1 MNTVSFKRSFD
12 LAYLGIIFQLPV
24 LVYWFIWFICYVAN
38 DSYPERL
45 YMFYSWVPRDL
56 GGMATHWMV
65 LLFSAAGLSFA
76 ITEKMIRNTR
86 WYKTVRHIRVAIAIG
101 VLLIFINVLEVMY

>member
-1 MNTVSFKRSFD
+1 M
-12 LAYLGIIFQLPV
+12 
-24 LVYWFIWFICYVAN
+24 AN

-45 YMFYSWVPRDL
+45 YMFYFQIATDL

-65 LLFSAAGLSFA
+65 LLFFSRRL
-76 ITEKMIRNTR
+76 IVRYYRKMIRNTR

-101 VLLIFINVLEVMY
+101 VLLVFINVLEDVLT